1 MITEHDLQEAI
12 LECQG
17 QRNPSTSTC
26 IKLAAFLTIQRE
38 LFGDPAPDEPPQVYS
53 YSKEPPSE
61 PTDEITYDSG
71 SEFSE
76 AISGKH
82 QEDVWPVI
90 DELMDVLHT
99 INPRLYDGV
108 MRKLDQ

>member
-17 QRNPSTSTC
+17 QRNPTATTC
-26 IKLAAFLTIQRE
+26 IKLAAFLIIKRE
-38 LFGDPAPDEPPQVYS
+38 LYPEQGPEPFNEPPTVYS
-53 YSKEPPSE
+53 YAQPEPAG
-61 PTDEITYDSG
+61 TVTYDSG
-71 SEFSE
+71 TEFSE
-76 AISGKH
+76 LINGRN